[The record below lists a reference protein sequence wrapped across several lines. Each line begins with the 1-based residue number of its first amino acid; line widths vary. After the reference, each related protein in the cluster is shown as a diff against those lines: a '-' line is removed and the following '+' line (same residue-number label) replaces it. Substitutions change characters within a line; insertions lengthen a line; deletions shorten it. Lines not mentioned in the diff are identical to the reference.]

1 MLHHK
6 EASRPGEIQGFGGCR
21 WDPSEGFEPVLG
33 DSTALSEAQD
43 LMDKRGEQ
51 GAAINRLPRWT

>member
-1 MLHHK
+1 
-6 EASRPGEIQGFGGCR
+6 
-21 WDPSEGFEPVLG
+21 LG

-51 GAAINRLPRWT
+51 GAAINRLPLWT